1 MMVRNT
7 LLFLAL
13 AATAGPAL
21 AQSDDA
27 ADKWSGFYVGASIG
41 NTDPRGGDDGTLLF
55 DTNLDGSYGDSVRTG
70 AGADAFSPGF
80 CGGVATG
87 RTPGEGCFDDRGGTT
102 LGARLGYDW
111 QMGHWVFGALA
122 EYNRHDVRD
131 GVSGFST
138 TPASYAM
145 IRELDSTIALRARA
159 GMAFGQSNDWLAYAT
174 AGAVRAKL
182 NNRFETTN
190 TANAFDLT
198 DSGDADGVQFGL
210 GVERKIAGNV
220 SLGLEYLR
228 TRLDDE
234 DTIVRVSRGTAPATN
249 PFLLVN
255 ANGTDMRRSDDRL
268 DLDTLQLT
276 LNYRF

>member
-1 MMVRNT
+1 MLKHT
-7 LLFLAL
+7 LLVLAL
-13 AATAGPAL
+13 SAVASPAL
-21 AQSDDA
+21 AQSDDTG
-27 ADKWSGFYVGASIG
+27 DKWSGFYIGASIG

-55 DTNLDGSYGDSVRTG
+55 DTDLDGSYGDTVRTG
-70 AGADAFSPGF
+70 AGANAFSPGF

-102 LGARLGYDW
+102 LGARMGYDW
-111 QMGHWVFGALA
+111 QMGNWVFGALA
-122 EYNRHDVRD
+122 EYNTHDVRD

-145 IRELDSTIALRARA
+145 IRELDNTIALRARA

-234 DTIVRVSRGTAPATN
+234 DTRVMVSRGTAPTTN

>member
-1 MMVRNT
+1 MIRKT
-7 LLFLAL
+7 LLSLAL
-13 AATAGPAL
+13 VALTSPAF
-21 AQSDDA
+21 AQPDDA
-27 ADKWSGFYVGASIG
+27 GDKWSGFYVGASIG

-102 LGARLGYDW
+102 LGARMGYDW

-159 GMAFGQSNDWLAYAT
+159 GISFGQSNDWLAYAT

>member
-1 MMVRNT
+1 MIRKS
-7 LLFLAL
+7 LLSLAL
-13 AATAGPAL
+13 VAL
-21 AQSDDA
+21 ASPAFAQPDDA
-27 ADKWSGFYVGASIG
+27 GDKWSGFYVGASIG

-55 DTNLDGSYGDSVRTG
+55 DTNLDGSYGDTVRTG

-102 LGARLGYDW
+102 LGARMGYDW

-159 GMAFGQSNDWLAYAT
+159 GISFGQSNDWLAYAT

>member
-1 MMVRNT
+1 MIRKS
-7 LLFLAL
+7 LLSLAL
-13 AATAGPAL
+13 VAL
-21 AQSDDA
+21 ASPAFAQPDDA
-27 ADKWSGFYVGASIG
+27 GDKWSGFYVGASIG

-102 LGARLGYDW
+102 LGARMGYDW
-111 QMGHWVFGALA
+111 QIGHWVFGALA

-159 GMAFGQSNDWLAYAT
+159 GISFGQSNDWLAYAT

>member
-1 MMVRNT
+1 MIRKT
-7 LLFLAL
+7 LLSLAL
-13 AATAGPAL
+13 VAL
-21 AQSDDA
+21 ASPAFAQPDDA
-27 ADKWSGFYVGASIG
+27 GDKWSGFYVGASIG

-55 DTNLDGSYGDSVRTG
+55 DTNLDGSYGDTVRTG

-102 LGARLGYDW
+102 LGARMGYDW

-159 GMAFGQSNDWLAYAT
+159 GISFGQSNDWLAYAT

>member
-1 MMVRNT
+1 MIRKT
-7 LLFLAL
+7 LLSLAL
-13 AATAGPAL
+13 VALASPAF
-21 AQSDDA
+21 AQSDDTG
-27 ADKWSGFYVGASIG
+27 DKWSGFYIGASIG

-55 DTNLDGSYGDSVRTG
+55 DTNLDGSYGDTVRTS

-80 CGGVATG
+80 CGGIAAG
-87 RTPGEGCFDDRGGTT
+87 RTPGQGCFDDRGGTT
-102 LGARLGYDW
+102 LGARMGYDW
-111 QMGHWVFGALA
+111 QMGNWVFGALA
-122 EYNRHDVRD
+122 EYNKHDVRD

-145 IRELDSTIALRARA
+145 IRELDNTIALRARA

-190 TANAFDLT
+190 TANAFQLT

-210 GVERKIAGNV
+210 GVERKIAGSV

>member
-1 MMVRNT
+1 MLKHT
-7 LLFLAL
+7 LLVLAL
-13 AATAGPAL
+13 SAVASPAL

-27 ADKWSGFYVGASIG
+27 GDKWSGFYVGASIG

-55 DTNLDGSYGDSVRTG
+55 DTNLDGSYGDTVRTG

-102 LGARLGYDW
+102 LGARMGYDW
-111 QMGHWVFGALA
+111 QMGNWVFGALA
-122 EYNRHDVRD
+122 EYNKHDVRD

-145 IRELDSTIALRARA
+145 IRELDNTIALRARA

-228 TRLDDE
+228 TRIDDE
-234 DTIVRVSRGTAPATN
+234 DTRVMVSRGTAPVTN

>member
-1 MMVRNT
+1 MIRKS
-7 LLFLAL
+7 LLSLAL
-13 AATAGPAL
+13 VAL
-21 AQSDDA
+21 ASPAFAQPDDA
-27 ADKWSGFYVGASIG
+27 GDKWSGFYVGASIG

-102 LGARLGYDW
+102 LGARMGYDW

-122 EYNRHDVRD
+122 EYNKHDVRD

-159 GMAFGQSNDWLAYAT
+159 GISFGQSNDWLAYAT

>member
-1 MMVRNT
+1 MIRKT
-7 LLFLAL
+7 LLSLAL
-13 AATAGPAL
+13 VALASPAF

-27 ADKWSGFYVGASIG
+27 GDKWSGFYVGASIG

-102 LGARLGYDW
+102 LGARMGYDW

-159 GMAFGQSNDWLAYAT
+159 GISFGQSNDWLAYAT

>member
-1 MMVRNT
+1 MIRKT
-7 LLFLAL
+7 LLSLAL
-13 AATAGPAL
+13 VALASPAF

-27 ADKWSGFYVGASIG
+27 GDKWSGFYVGASIG

-102 LGARLGYDW
+102 LGARMGYDW
-111 QMGHWVFGALA
+111 QMGNWVFGALA
-122 EYNRHDVRD
+122 EYNKHDVRD

-145 IRELDSTIALRARA
+145 IRELDNTIALRARA

>member
-1 MMVRNT
+1 MIRKS
-7 LLFLAL
+7 LLPLAL
-13 AATAGPAL
+13 VAL
-21 AQSDDA
+21 ASPAFAQPDDA
-27 ADKWSGFYVGASIG
+27 GDKWSGFYVGASIG

-55 DTNLDGSYGDSVRTG
+55 DTNLDGSYGDTVRTG

-102 LGARLGYDW
+102 LGARMGYDW

-159 GMAFGQSNDWLAYAT
+159 GISFGQSNDWLAYAT

>member
-1 MMVRNT
+1 MIRKT
-7 LLFLAL
+7 LLSLAL
-13 AATAGPAL
+13 LAMASPAL

-27 ADKWSGFYVGASIG
+27 GDKWSGFYVGASIG

-102 LGARLGYDW
+102 LGARMGYDW

-122 EYNRHDVRD
+122 EYNKHDVRD

-159 GMAFGQSNDWLAYAT
+159 GISFGQSNDWLAYAT

-255 ANGTDMRRSDDRL
+255 ANGTDMRRNDDRL

>member
-1 MMVRNT
+1 M
-7 LLFLAL
+7 
-13 AATAGPAL
+13 
-21 AQSDDA
+21 
-27 ADKWSGFYVGASIG
+27 
-41 NTDPRGGDDGTLLF
+41 
-55 DTNLDGSYGDSVRTG
+55 
-70 AGADAFSPGF
+70 
-80 CGGVATG
+80 
-87 RTPGEGCFDDRGGTT
+87 
-102 LGARLGYDW
+102 
-111 QMGHWVFGALA
+111 
-122 EYNRHDVRD
+122 RD

-159 GMAFGQSNDWLAYAT
+159 GISFGQSNDWLAYAT

>member
-1 MMVRNT
+1 MIRKT
-7 LLFLAL
+7 LLSLAL
-13 AATAGPAL
+13 VALASPAF

-27 ADKWSGFYVGASIG
+27 GDKWSGFYVAASIG

-55 DTNLDGSYGDSVRTG
+55 DTNLDGSYGDTVRTG

-102 LGARLGYDW
+102 LGARMGYDW
-111 QMGHWVFGALA
+111 QIGHWVFGALA

-159 GMAFGQSNDWLAYAT
+159 GISFGQSNDWLAYAT

>member
-1 MMVRNT
+1 MIRKT
-7 LLFLAL
+7 LLSLAL
-13 AATAGPAL
+13 VALASPAF

-27 ADKWSGFYVGASIG
+27 GDKWSGFYVGASIG

-87 RTPGEGCFDDRGGTT
+87 RTPGEGCFDDRGGGT
-102 LGARLGYDW
+102 LGARMGYDW
-111 QMGHWVFGALA
+111 QMGNWVFGALA

-145 IRELDSTIALRARA
+145 IRELDNTIALRARA
-159 GMAFGQSNDWLAYAT
+159 GISFGQSNDWLAYAT

-198 DSGDADGVQFGL
+198 DSGDADGMQFGL

>member
-1 MMVRNT
+1 MIRKT
-7 LLFLAL
+7 LLSLAL
-13 AATAGPAL
+13 VALASPAF

-27 ADKWSGFYVGASIG
+27 GDKWSGFYVGASIG

-102 LGARLGYDW
+102 LGARMGYDW
-111 QMGHWVFGALA
+111 QMGNWVFGALA

-159 GMAFGQSNDWLAYAT
+159 GISFGQSNDWLAYAT

>member
-1 MMVRNT
+1 MIRKT
-7 LLFLAL
+7 LLSLAL
-13 AATAGPAL
+13 VALTSPAF

-27 ADKWSGFYVGASIG
+27 GDKWSGFYVGASIG

-55 DTNLDGSYGDSVRTG
+55 DTNLDGSYGDTVRTG

-102 LGARLGYDW
+102 LGARMGYDW

-159 GMAFGQSNDWLAYAT
+159 GISFGQSNDWLAYAT

>member
-1 MMVRNT
+1 MIRKT
-7 LLFLAL
+7 LLSLAL
-13 AATAGPAL
+13 VALASPAF

-27 ADKWSGFYVGASIG
+27 GDKWSGFYVGASIG

-55 DTNLDGSYGDSVRTG
+55 DTNLDGTYGDTVRTG

-102 LGARLGYDW
+102 LGARMGYDW
-111 QMGHWVFGALA
+111 QMGDWVFGALA

-145 IRELDSTIALRARA
+145 IRELDNTIALRARA
-159 GMAFGQSNDWLAYAT
+159 GISFGQSNDWLAYAT

>member
-1 MMVRNT
+1 MIRKT
-7 LLFLAL
+7 LLSLAL
-13 AATAGPAL
+13 VALASPAF

-27 ADKWSGFYVGASIG
+27 GDKWSGFYVGASIG

-55 DTNLDGSYGDSVRTG
+55 DTNLDGSYGDTVRTG

-102 LGARLGYDW
+102 LGARMGYDW
-111 QMGHWVFGALA
+111 QMGNWVFGALA

-159 GMAFGQSNDWLAYAT
+159 GISFGQSNDWLAYAT

>member
-1 MMVRNT
+1 MIRKT
-7 LLFLAL
+7 LLSLAL
-13 AATAGPAL
+13 VAL
-21 AQSDDA
+21 ASPAFAQPDDA
-27 ADKWSGFYVGASIG
+27 GDKWSGFYVGASIG

-102 LGARLGYDW
+102 LGARMGYDW
-111 QMGHWVFGALA
+111 QMGNWVFGALA

-159 GMAFGQSNDWLAYAT
+159 GISFGQSNDWLAYAT